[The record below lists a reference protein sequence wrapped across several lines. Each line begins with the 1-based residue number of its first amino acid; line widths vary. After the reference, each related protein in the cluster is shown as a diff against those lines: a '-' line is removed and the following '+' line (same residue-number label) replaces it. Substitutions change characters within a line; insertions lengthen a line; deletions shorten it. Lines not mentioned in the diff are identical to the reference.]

1 MLTIPLMITTP
12 TTDHPSV
19 TKNLDFRAFLQ
30 LDGSHCHQGPP
41 NFSRESAS
49 PFATQW
55 APLRERSML
64 TRRTLL
70 VVFVSFVFP
79 ICPLLYGQAT
89 GSFSG
94 TVSDRTGSV
103 VSGATVTATTQGTA
117 VSRVAKTDE
126 SGHYLLP
133 LLPVAD
139 FTIRVESAGFGAVE
153 QKDLRLQVDEHREVN
168 FTLAPAA
175 VAATVEVNATQVA
188 VESTNA
194 TLGQVITSQEVAQLP
209 LNGRNFVQLATLTP
223 GTTAETNPNSFFNGA
238 ASSEASTRGSF
249 SLSVGGSRAQ
259 STDWM
264 LDGNDNNQ
272 LDEGGIAIFPNLDAV
287 QEFKVLT
294 YNYSA
299 EWGERAGPT
308 VLVTTKSGSN
318 QFHGSLFEYFRNT
331 ELDARNYFA
340 PTRNKFNLNQ
350 FGGSLG
356 GPIRKDK
363 TFFFI
368 DYQAKMQRLGV
379 PFTGLVPTTAM
390 MAGDFTL
397 DPFGLT
403 RGVAQPQY
411 GNKIRFPNL
420 ANPYNAFAPFECDAA
435 GNPLPAPGGV
445 QTGGTPCNKIPAS
458 LINPVGGKL
467 IGLYPTP
474 NANNPASSFNYVNQ
488 PVRKLNEGTGDIR
501 IDHNFSAKDSIFARF
516 SYDQATNFVP
526 GGSPTWAEVNAFGS
540 NQYIDNH
547 GRNVA
552 LSETHLFSDRTIN
565 QASFGFSRI
574 FNHILSFGT
583 GSCEAAI
590 IGIPGANLGSR
601 CDSVTGY
608 PASLNQSNKDC
619 ISCGLTSFQMTN
631 YMSLGDRGFAPYQG
645 GTNVYSA
652 SDTLDLIRGKHNIR
666 FGATYRAEEMNIRNN
681 AFQDGF
687 ITEVGAFSTTGDNM
701 SDLLLGS
708 MGAFAA
714 HDQTFLGGTVGRR
727 EKLIRPFIQD
737 DWRVT
742 ANMTFNIGLA
752 WALATP
758 QTEVENR
765 QANFDVQS
773 LKWYVPAGSPGL
785 AGCTSCIS
793 SGNRVGIQFQKGALE
808 PRLGFAWKP
817 TRSDKVA
824 IRAGYAI
831 FHDSAWNQGG
841 QGLWQ
846 NPPYYAEVDPA
857 TGFCATPG
865 AAGCGISNGF
875 LFPITKPQPG
885 STVGVPGGYIYNAPV
900 NPSAYT
906 GTIQSMNRNFVQGM
920 IQQYN
925 LNVEYQMPGDVVLTT
940 GYAGSHSTH
949 ILVSQVNENLSSP
962 AACGVVPGY
971 TLGCGFPTFPYAAPF
986 QAVDSNN
993 SSGSARY
1000 DSLQIKAETKSSRHG
1015 LYALIGYT
1023 WSRTFDSGMPDGL
1036 GSNPGALYWP
1046 LPGAQGLDWSLSQL
1060 NLNDVFTASVLY
1072 ELPFGKGKYFG
1083 NNWSGATNVLLGNW
1097 QINVIERAE
1106 SGFPLFVV
1114 DSADESGVFF
1124 MYNGLVVQRPNEV
1137 GNPNQPGPVAAN
1149 PTCIAPAKIHTIAN
1163 WFNPCA
1169 FEKAPTGELGD
1180 ANRAPVY
1187 GPRYVNTDFSII
1199 KDFPLPVREGMNL
1212 QFRAEFFNL
1221 FNHPHFFLPGLA
1233 GTGEQ
1238 DINTPS
1244 SFGVI
1249 SQTVNQTVNDARSV
1263 QFALKLTF

>member
-1 MLTIPLMITTP
+1 MLTKRMLIKAVIC
-12 TTDHPSV
+12 SA
-19 TKNLDFRAFLQ
+19 AF
-30 LDGSHCHQGPP
+30 S
-41 NFSRESAS
+41 
-49 PFATQW
+49 
-55 APLRERSML
+55 
-64 TRRTLL
+64 
-70 VVFVSFVFP
+70 

-94 TVSDRTGSV
+94 TVTDKTGSV
-103 VSGATVTATTQGTA
+103 ISGATVRVVSQATGL
-117 VSRVAKTDE
+117 SREAKTDD
-126 SGHYLLP
+126 SGHYLIP
-133 LLPVAD
+133 LLPVANY
-139 FTIRVESAGFGAVE
+139 TLRVQSSGFQAAE
-153 QKDLRLQVDEHREVN
+153 QRDLRLQVDEHRELD
-168 FTLAPAA
+168 FTLVPAS
-175 VAATVEVNATQVA
+175 VTEKVEVSATQVA
-188 VESTNA
+188 VETTA
-194 TLGQVITSQEVAQLP
+194 PTLGQVITSEEVAELP

-308 VLVTTKSGSN
+308 VLVTTKSGTN
-318 QFHGSLFEYFRNT
+318 KFHGSLFEYFRNT
-331 ELDARNYFA
+331 DLDARNYFA
-340 PTRNKFNLNQ
+340 PKRNQFNLNQ

-356 GPIRKDK
+356 GPIQKDK

-390 MAGDFTL
+390 MTPDAAGNYNFNL
-397 DPFGLT
+397 DPFGNP
-403 RGVAQPQY
+403 RGSSASAFPILNNPYAKGADTHFQCLPGTTTPEPVGPSGAQPT
-411 GNKIRFPNL
+411 GADCSVIP
-420 ANPYNAFAPFECDAA
+420 AA
-435 GNPLPAPGGV
+435 MVNPLGA
-445 QTGGTPCNKIPAS
+445 
-458 LINPVGGKL
+458 KL
-467 IGLYPTP
+467 IQLYPTP
-474 NANNPASSFNYVNQ
+474 DANNPASNINYVNQ
-488 PVRKLNEGTGDIR
+488 PVRRLNEGTGDIR
-501 IDHNFSAKDSIFARF
+501 VDHNFSSKDSIFGRF

-540 NQYIDNH
+540 NQHINNH
-547 GRNVA
+547 GRNAVV
-552 LSETHLFSDRTIN
+552 SETHVISSNTIN
-565 QASFGFSRI
+565 QVTAGFSRI

-583 GSCEAAI
+583 GTCEAAI
-590 IGIPGANLGSR
+590 LGIPGADLGSQ

-608 PASLNQSNKDC
+608 PASLNQTNKDC
-619 ISCGLTSFQMTN
+619 ESCGLTSFQMTN

-645 GTNVYSA
+645 GTNVYSV

-666 FGATYRAEEMNIRNN
+666 FGGAFRAEEMNIRNN

-708 MGAFAA
+708 MGAFAS
-714 HDQTFLGGTVGRR
+714 HDQTFLGATVGRR
-727 EKLIRPFIQD
+727 WKLFRPFVQD

-742 ANMTFNIGLA
+742 SNLTVNLGLA
-752 WALATP
+752 WALASP
-758 QTEVENR
+758 ETEVGNR
-765 QANFDVQS
+765 QANFDVQT
-773 LKWYVPAGSPGL
+773 LQWYVPKGSPGL
-785 AGCTSCIS
+785 AGCTACIASDS
-793 SGNRVGIQFQKGALE
+793 SVGIQFDKTAFE
-808 PRLGFAWKP
+808 PRIGFAWKP
-817 TRSDKVA
+817 MGSAKTA
-824 IRAGYAI
+824 IRAGYGI

-846 NPPYYAEVDPA
+846 NPPYYAESDPL
-857 TGFCATPG
+857 TGFCAFGAPGCGSVPGPCLFATGVPCGLSSGFLLAPGTGSTTPG
-865 AAGCGISNGF
+865 R
-875 LFPITKPQPG
+875 
-885 STVGVPGGYIYNAPV
+885 GGAVYNAPV
-900 NPSAYT
+900 NPTAYT
-906 GTIQSMNRNFVQGM
+906 GTKQSMNRNFVQGM

-925 LNVEYQMPGDVVLTT
+925 LDIEHQLPGDVVLTA
-940 GYAGSHSTH
+940 GYAGSRSTH
-949 ILVSQVNENLSSP
+949 ILVSQVNENLTSP
-962 AACGVVPGY
+962 SACGVIPGY
-971 TLGCGFPTFPYAAPF
+971 TLGCGFPSFPYGFPF

-993 SSGSARY
+993 SIGNARY
-1000 DSLQIKAETKSSRHG
+1000 DSLQIKAETKSARHG
-1015 LYALIGYT
+1015 LYALLGYT

-1046 LPGAQGLDWSLSQL
+1046 LPGANKLDWGLSQL

-1072 ELPFGKGKYFG
+1072 DLPFGRGKHFG
-1083 NNWSGATNVLLGNW
+1083 SNLSGPANALVGNWS
-1097 QINVIERAE
+1097 INVIERAE

-1124 MYNGLVVQRPNEV
+1124 MYNGLVIQRPNEISDPYKPGVVATNTNVQCQFLAGQPIPGTNLV
-1137 GNPNQPGPVAAN
+1137 G
-1149 PTCIAPAKIHTIAN
+1149 IAPTQVHTIQN

-1180 ANRAPVY
+1180 AARAPVY
-1187 GPRYVNTDFSII
+1187 GPRFVNTDFSLI
-1199 KDFPLPVREGMNL
+1199 KDFPIHEAIGL

-1221 FNHPHFFLPGLA
+1221 FNHPHFFLPGVA

-1249 SQTVNQTVNDARSV
+1249 SETINQTVNDARSI